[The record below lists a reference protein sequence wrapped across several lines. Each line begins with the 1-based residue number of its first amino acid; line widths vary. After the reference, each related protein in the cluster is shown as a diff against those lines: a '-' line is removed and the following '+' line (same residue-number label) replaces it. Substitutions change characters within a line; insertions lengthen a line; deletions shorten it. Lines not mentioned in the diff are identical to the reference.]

1 MEKDVQYLIKKMTDK
16 EEKEAYKYAEKLAAI
31 GTDEVFKAVLGLLVH
46 EDWEIAYLAAKTLGK
61 MEQKEEALDTL
72 MEIIHDRENINR
84 SGELVEA
91 LEAFDL
97 SNHFVDVLRIYLF
110 GNYKAST
117 LAKEYLDHTE
127 FNITPRIIKKA
138 KKHWHHYQ
146 NNIKKDHAY
155 DLKEEEVNA
164 IFLDLDD
171 LFPNNRP

>member
-1 MEKDVQYLIKKMTDK
+1 MEKDVQFLIKKLTDK
-16 EEKEAYKYAEKLAAI
+16 EEKDAFKYAEKLADI
-31 GTDEVFKAVLGLLVH
+31 GTDEVFDAVVDLLEN

-61 MEQKEEALDTL
+61 MEQKEKALDSL
-72 MEIIHDRENINR
+72 MDIIHNRDHITR

-110 GNYKAST
+110 GNYKASV

-127 FNITPRIIKKA
+127 FDVTPRIIKKA

-146 NNIKKDHAY
+146 NNVKKDAAY
-155 DLKEEEVNA
+155 DLKKEEVNA
-164 IFLDLDD
+164 IFQDLDN
-171 LFPNNRP
+171 LFQE